1 MLQRNVNIRNILC
14 SNSHGL
20 LAIAEN
26 DLFTFIDPSNLL
38 DDPTGGPSYQRSS
51 YYGSSNAAGASSSTP
66 MDASQVK
73 ILAKSTSIGF
83 PIMGMRFNRNNEGF
97 LAVFGLKDLVVFTLD
112 PTTANVESKLSV
124 DLMLDA
130 LGQGDLIVSVEW
142 IAHSQTHLAVA
153 ATSFIKVYDLS
164 EDNISPSFYI
174 SLLEGGNI
182 TAFTAAPYWVY
193 DPSQERPFPGQDPTQ

>member
-1 MLQRNVNIRNILC
+1 
-14 SNSHGL
+14 
-20 LAIAEN
+20 
-26 DLFTFIDPSNLL
+26 
-38 DDPTGGPSYQRSS
+38 
-51 YYGSSNAAGASSSTP
+51 
-66 MDASQVK
+66 
-73 ILAKSTSIGF
+73 
-83 PIMGMRFNRNNEGF
+83 MGMRFNRNNEGF

-130 LGQGDLIVSVEW
+130 LGQGDLIVGVEW
-142 IAHSQTHLAVA
+142 IAHSQVHLGVA

-182 TAFTAAPYWVY
+182 TAFTAAPYWAY
-193 DPSQERPFPGQDPTQ
+193 NPT